1 MLFSHTISISM
12 QVATYKLLLPSVI
25 YSLFSFSL
33 LHLIA
38 LYDDDDMLQADA
50 IDNFIFIFIIVRRGI
65 IN

>member
-50 IDNFIFIFIIVRRGI
+50 IDNFIFIIVRRGI

>member
-50 IDNFIFIFIIVRRGI
+50 IDNFIFILYCEAGDY
-65 IN
+65 

>member
-38 LYDDDDMLQADA
+38 LYDDDMLQADA
-50 IDNFIFIFIIVRRGI
+50 IDNFIFNLYCEAGDY
-65 IN
+65 